1 MKYWSKVLVI
11 SDNCVLIRQ
20 CYNEYILIVNFGH
33 KNWAF
38 DIKTLLS
45 KLEFLKTLYK
55 QKSDNT
61 YWQLLNKEYMIN
73 QIKKYMHI

>member
-1 MKYWSKVLVI
+1 MKYWSKVLV
-11 SDNCVLIRQ
+11 SDNCIIRQ

-55 QKSDNT
+55 QKSDKT
-61 YWQLLNKEYMIN
+61 FWQLLNQSN
-73 QIKKYMHI
+73 QEIYAYIEI